1 MGVRDHWGYSGYNT
15 TEISEKNETQKTLL
29 VCNCKCNYVLEDE

>member
-15 TEISEKNETQKTLL
+15 TEISEKNETQKNLTCVQLQM
-29 VCNCKCNYVLEDE
+29 